1 MIQLLLSWRHAA
13 TSWRS
18 ALLLF
23 VGLLMLPLAGWAQC
37 PPAASACT
45 PGSAPSS
52 SFPFGMG
59 ILNVTL
65 GGINNTTTGVQ
76 DGYRDYACT
85 LGATLTVGQ
94 NYSISVRTNANAD
107 ETVRVWLDLNNDGTL
122 NPTTELIFSSN
133 STRLHTGTI
142 SLPAG
147 TVLGTRLRMR
157 VAADWENSPVPT
169 PCSTP
174 QYSQTEDYSITAVAN
189 TAAPVADFVA
199 DQTLTCSG
207 CVQFTDQS
215 QNAPTSWLWNFG
227 DNTTSTLRNPSH
239 CYTTPGTYT
248 VTLTATNTI
257 GANVRTRANYIVYNN
272 VVPVAATCSP
282 ATTAFCCDYGIT
294 RFMLGSINKTSLNG
308 QAGYEDFTCVN
319 RTQLTEGVPTTISIT
334 TGGTTAHDTRV
345 WLDLNNDGAFTAN
358 ELLYTALNR
367 VNPIGNLTVPGSAPK
382 NVPLRLRVL
391 ADFVGGTSTPCASP
405 QLGQIEDYT
414 VTVLPNT
421 NPPVA
426 AFTSDYVLGE
436 CQNPVQFTDQS
447 LNAPT
452 SWLWNFGDG
461 FTSTQQNPSHQY
473 TTAGVFNVTLTVT
486 NAFGNNVVT
495 RNGYVTLMQPCV
507 TYCAAT
513 GTTPN
518 IWLTNVSV
526 RRGTVVDLSNTSA
539 ASAAGYGN
547 YVNQVVTMYQG
558 QITELSAT
566 VNANFQHILWAWV
579 DWNRNGTFEASEQ
592 VMNGITTATVL
603 ASSIPVPTTTAT
615 LGLTRM
621 RVMVRLNNLPTPTAC
636 QANQPNSETED
647 YSVLIRRPLSTAE
660 ARNLPNLTIYPNP
673 TADGHLRLRQ
683 PDPAAAGTYAV
694 RVDNVLGAAVQH
706 TTVRLSAN
714 QDAELNLSELPHG
727 LYLVRLQAPD
737 GTVAVRRVEI
747 R

>member
-1 MIQLLLSWRHAA
+1 
-13 TSWRS
+13 
-18 ALLLF
+18 
-23 VGLLMLPLAGWAQC
+23 
-37 PPAASACT
+37 
-45 PGSAPSS
+45 
-52 SFPFGMG
+52 MG

-65 GGINNTTTGVQ
+65 NTINNTTPGVQ
-76 DGYRDYACT
+76 DGYRDYSCT
-85 LGATLTVGQ
+85 LGTTLTVGQ
-94 NYSISVRTNANAD
+94 NYTISVRTNTSAD

-147 TVLGTRLRMR
+147 TVLGTRLRLR
-157 VAADWENSPVPT
+157 VASDWENSPVPT

-174 QYSQTEDYSITAVAN
+174 QYSQTEDYSVTVVAN
-189 TAAPVADFVA
+189 TAAPVADFMA

-227 DNTTSTLRNPSH
+227 DNTTSTLRNPNH
-239 CYTTPGTYT
+239 CYITAGTYT

-257 GANVRTRANYIVYNN
+257 GANVRTRTNYIVYNN

-282 ATTAFCCDYGIT
+282 ATTAYCCDYGIT
-294 RFMLGSINKTSLNG
+294 RFMLGTISKTSLDG
-308 QAGYEDFTCVN
+308 QAGYEDFTCGS

-391 ADFVGGTSTPCASP
+391 ADFVGGSSGPCTSP

-461 FTSTQQNPSHQY
+461 STSTQQNPVHQY
-473 TTAGVFNVTLTVT
+473 TTAGVFNVTLTAT
-486 NAFGNNVVT
+486 NAFGSNVST
-495 RNGYVTLMQPCV
+495 RNGYVALMQPCV

-518 IWLTNVSV
+518 IWLTNVAV
-526 RRGTVVDLSNTSA
+526 RRSTFTDLTNTST
-539 ASAAGYGN
+539 ASAGGYGN
-547 YVNQVVTMYQG
+547 YVNQVVSMYQG
-558 QITELSAT
+558 QTTELSAT
-566 VNANFQHILWAWV
+566 VNANLQHILWAWI
-579 DWNRNGTFEASEQ
+579 DWNRNGTFETSEQ

-603 ASSIPVPTTTAT
+603 ASSIAVPTTTAT

-636 QANQPNSETED
+636 QINQSNSETED
-647 YSVLIRRPLSTAE
+647 YSVLVRRPLSTAE
-660 ARNLPNLTIYPNP
+660 ARSLPNLSVYPNP
-673 TADGHLRLRQ
+673 TTDGHLRLRQ

-694 RVDNVLGAAVQH
+694 RVDNVLGAAVH
-706 TTVRLSAN
+706 NTAVRLSPN
-714 QDAELNLSELPHG
+714 QDAELNLSGLPHG

-747 R
+747 Q

>member
-1 MIQLLLSWRHAA
+1 MIQRLLSWHYMAA
-13 TSWRS
+13 LRLGVF
-18 ALLLF
+18 LLLAG
-23 VGLLMLPLAGWAQC
+23 VLLTPRASWAQC
-37 PPAASACT
+37 PPATSACT

-65 GGINNTTTGVQ
+65 NTINNTTTGVQ

-85 LGATLTVGQ
+85 LGTTLTVGQ
-94 NYSISVRTNANAD
+94 NYPISVRTNASAD

-122 NPTTELIFSSN
+122 NPTAELIFSSN

-147 TVLGTRLRMR
+147 TVLGTRLRLR
-157 VAADWENSPVPT
+157 VASDWENSPVPT

-174 QYSQTEDYSITAVAN
+174 QYSQTEDYSVTAVAN

-239 CYTTPGTYT
+239 CYTTAGTYT

-257 GANVRTRANYIVYNN
+257 GANVRTRTNYIVYNN

-282 ATTAFCCDYGIT
+282 ATTAYCCDYGIT
-294 RFMLGSINKTSLNG
+294 RFALGTIARTSLDG
-308 QAGYEDFTCVN
+308 QAGYEDFTCGS
-319 RTQLTEGVPTTISIT
+319 RTQLTEGVLTTISIT

-358 ELLYTALNR
+358 ELLYSALNR
-367 VNPIGNLTVPGSAPK
+367 VNPTGNLTIPGSTLK

-391 ADFVGGTSTPCASP
+391 ADFVGGSSSPCASP

-426 AFTSDYVLGE
+426 AFTSNYVLGE

-447 LNAPT
+447 TNAPT

-461 FTSTQQNPSHQY
+461 FTSTQQNPVHQY
-473 TTAGVFNVTLTVT
+473 TTAGVFNVTLTAT
-486 NAFGNNVVT
+486 NAFGNNVST
-495 RNGYVTLMQPCV
+495 RNGYVALMQPCV

-518 IWLTNVSV
+518 IWLTNVTV
-526 RRGTVVDLSNTSA
+526 RRGTFIDLSNTST

-558 QITELSAT
+558 HNTELSAT
-566 VNANFQHILWAWV
+566 VNANFQHILWAWI
-579 DWNRNGTFEASEQ
+579 DWNRNGTFETSEQ

-603 ASSIPVPTTTAT
+603 ASSVAVPTTTAS
-615 LGLTRM
+615 LGFTRM

-636 QANQPNSETED
+636 QINQPNSETED
-647 YSVLIRRPLSTAE
+647 YSVLVRRPLSTAE
-660 ARNLPNLTIYPNP
+660 ARSLPGLTVFPNP
-673 TADGHLRLRQ
+673 TTDGHLRLHL

-694 RVDNVLGAAVQH
+694 RVANVLGAEVQRGA
-706 TTVRLSAN
+706 VRLSPS
-714 QDAELNLSELPHG
+714 QDAELDLSGLPRG
-727 LYLVRLQAPD
+727 LYLVRLQATD
-737 GTVAVRRVEI
+737 GTVAVRRVEVQ
-747 R
+747 

>member
-1 MIQLLLSWRHAA
+1 MIQPLLNWRYSATLRLSAFLLFIGLLLA
-13 TSWRS
+13 
-18 ALLLF
+18 
-23 VGLLMLPLAGWAQC
+23 PLAGWAQC
-37 PPAASACT
+37 PPATSTCT

-65 GGINNTTTGVQ
+65 GTINNTTPGVQ

-85 LGATLTVGQ
+85 IGATLTVGQ
-94 NYSISVRTNANAD
+94 NYSISIRTNTGAD

-147 TVLGTRLRMR
+147 TVLGTRLRLR
-157 VAADWENSPVPT
+157 VASDWDNSPVPM

-174 QYSQTEDYSITAVAN
+174 LYSQTEDYSVTVAAN
-189 TAAPVADFVA
+189 TAAPVAEFMA

-215 QNAPTSWLWNFG
+215 QNAPTGWLWNFG
-227 DNTTSTLRNPSH
+227 VNTTSTLRNPNH

-248 VTLTATNTI
+248 VTLTATNII
-257 GANVRTRANYIVYNN
+257 GSNVRTRTNYIVYNN

-282 ATTAFCCDYGIT
+282 NTAAYCCDYGIT
-294 RFMLGSINKTSLNG
+294 RVALGTITKTSLDG
-308 QAGYEDFTCVN
+308 QAGYEDFTCGS
-319 RTQLTEGVPTTISIT
+319 RTQLTEGLATAISLT

-358 ELLYTALNR
+358 ELLFTALNR
-367 VNPIGNLTVPGSAPK
+367 TNPTGTLTVPGSALK
-382 NVPLRLRVL
+382 NLPLRLRIL
-391 ADFVGGTSTPCASP
+391 ADFVGGTSSPCTSP

-414 VTVLPNT
+414 ITVLPNT

-426 AFTSDYVLGE
+426 AFTSNYVLGE

-447 LNAPT
+447 TNAPT

-461 FTSTQQNPSHQY
+461 TTSTQQNPSHQY
-473 TTAGVFNVTLTVT
+473 SAAGVFNVTLTAT
-486 NAFGNNVVT
+486 NAFGNNVST
-495 RNGYVTLMQPCV
+495 RNGYVALMQPCV

-518 IWLTNVSV
+518 IWLTNVAV
-526 RRGTVVDLSNTSA
+526 RRGTLVDLNNTST

-547 YVNQVVTMYQG
+547 YVNQVVNLYQG
-558 QITELSAT
+558 QNTQLSAS
-566 VNANFQHILWAWV
+566 VNANFQHVLWAWI

-592 VMNGITTATVL
+592 VMNSITTATVL
-603 ASSIPVPTTTAT
+603 TASVAVPTTVAT
-615 LGLTRM
+615 RGFTRM

-636 QANQPNSETED
+636 QINQANSETED
-647 YSVLIRRPLSTAE
+647 YSVLVNGPLSTAE
-660 ARNLPNLTIYPNP
+660 ARSLPSLSIYPNP
-673 TADGHLRLRQ
+673 TADGHLRLRL
-683 PDPAAAGTYAV
+683 PDPAAAGTYLV
-694 RVDNVLGAAVQH
+694 RVANVLGAEVRQTA
-706 TTVRLSAN
+706 VRLSPS
-714 QDAELNLSELPHG
+714 QEAELDLSGLPHG
-727 LYLVRLQAPD
+727 LYLVRLQAAD

-747 R
+747 Q